1 MNRIQQLYEIGQSVW
16 LDYIERG
23 MIESGELAKLVEE
36 GVAGVTSNPTI
47 FQQAIAKSDK
57 YAGDLARLAGG
68 SDDDKTLFEN
78 LAIADIQAAAD
89 VLLPVFE
96 RAGGHDGFVSL
107 EVAPDLAH
115 DTAATVAE
123 AKRLHAAVNKPNL
136 LIKVPATVAGVEAIR
151 ELIAAGISI
160 NVTLIFGLQRYA
172 AVKRAYLEGLEE
184 RAAAGKPIDK
194 IHSVASFFV
203 SRVDTNVDA
212 KLEEIAKRDPALAE
226 VALGLRGKAAVAN
239 AKLAY
244 RQFEEFFS
252 GPRWEALAAKG
263 ARPQRPL
270 WASTSSKNPAYP
282 VLIYV
287 EPLMGPQTVN
297 TMPPNTLES
306 LREQG
311 VIADRVRE
319 GVDEA
324 AEQVTALDK
333 LGISLEKVADEL
345 EADGVKKF
353 SASFE
358 ELIGTIRDRRKE
370 VAVA

>member
-1 MNRIQQLYEIGQSVW
+1 MNRIQQLYALGQSVW

-23 MIESGELAKLVEE
+23 MIQSGELAALVKD

-57 YAGDLARLAGG
+57 YAGDVEKLAAAGG
-68 SDDDKTLFEN
+68 DNKSLFES
-78 LAIADIQAAAD
+78 LAIADIQAATD
-89 VLLPVFE
+89 VLLPVYE
-96 RAGGHDGFVSL
+96 RAAGHDGFVSL
-107 EVAPDLAH
+107 EVSPDLAH

-136 LIKVPATVAGVEAIR
+136 LIKVPATVAGIDAIR
-151 ELIAAGISI
+151 QLIAAGISV

-172 AVKRAYLEGLEE
+172 AVKQAYLEGLEE

-194 IHSVASFFV
+194 MHSVASFFV
-203 SRVDTNVDA
+203 SRVDTNIDA
-212 KLEEIAKRDPALAE
+212 KLETIAKEQPEVASEALA
-226 VALGLRGKAAVAN
+226 LRGKAAVAN

-244 RQFEEFFS
+244 RQFEEFFI

-270 WASTSSKNPAYP
+270 WASTSSKNPAYSD
-282 VLIYV
+282 LIYV

-297 TMPPNTLES
+297 TMPPNTLDA
-306 LREQG
+306 LRDHG
-311 VIADRVRE
+311 TIASTVRD

-324 AEQVTALDK
+324 KAQVAGLAK
-333 LGISLEKVADEL
+333 LGISLEAVADEL

-353 SASFE
+353 VASFDD
-358 ELIGTIRDRRKE
+358 LLKTIDQRRKE
-370 VAVA
+370 LTAA

>member
-1 MNRIQQLYEIGQSVW
+1 MNRIQELYTLGQSVW

-23 MIESGELAKLVEE
+23 MIQSGELAALVSE

-57 YAGDLARLAGG
+57 YAGDLEELAAAGG
-68 SDDDKTLFEN
+68 DNKSLFES

-89 VLLPVFE
+89 VLLPVYE
-96 RAGGHDGFVSL
+96 RANGHDGFVSL
-107 EVAPDLAH
+107 EVSPDLAH

-136 LIKVPATVAGVEAIR
+136 LIKVPATVAGIDAIR
-151 ELIAAGISI
+151 QLIAAGISI

-172 AVKRAYLEGLEE
+172 AVKQAYLEGLEE
-184 RAAAGKPIDK
+184 RAAAGKPVDK
-194 IHSVASFFV
+194 MHSVASFFV

-212 KLEEIAKRDPALAE
+212 KLEAIAKEQPAVADEALA
-226 VALGLRGKAAVAN
+226 LRGKAAVAN

-244 RQFEEFFS
+244 RQFEEFFT
-252 GPRWEALAAKG
+252 GPRWDALAARG

-270 WASTSSKNPAYP
+270 WASTSSKNPAYSD
-282 VLIYV
+282 LIYV

-297 TMPPNTLES
+297 TMPPNTLDA
-306 LREQG
+306 LRDHGTVAETVRDG
-311 VIADRVRE
+311 VE
-319 GVDEA
+319 EA
-324 AEQVTALDK
+324 AAQVAALAK
-333 LGISLEKVADEL
+333 LGISLEVVADEL

-353 SASFE
+353 VASFDD
-358 ELIGTIRDRRKE
+358 LLKTIDQRRKE
-370 VAVA
+370 VAIA